1 MKPYLVIVEDPS
13 SDKLLNVAIIQA
25 EYEQE
30 AETKAQQMFP
40 NLPDE
45 DLCVYDVHE
54 LNHDCPDG
62 WTYLD

>member
-13 SDKLLNVAIIQA
+13 SDKLLNVALI
-25 EYEQE
+25 E
-30 AETKAQQMFP
+30 AETELQAATKAKQLFP
-40 NLPDE
+40 GLPDQ

-54 LNHDCPDG
+54 MNRDCPDG

>member
-54 LNHDCPDG
+54 LNHDCRDG

>member
-13 SDKLLNVAIIQA
+13 SDRPLNVGLVRA
-25 EYEQE
+25 ENEQQ
-30 AETKAQQMFP
+30 AETKAHLLFP

-54 LNHDCPDG
+54 LNHDNPEG

>member
-1 MKPYLVIVEDPS
+1 MVEDPS

>member
-13 SDKLLNVAIIQA
+13 SDKLLNVALIEA
-25 EYEQE
+25 ENESQ
-30 AETKAQQMFP
+30 AETKAQLFFP
-40 NLPDE
+40 GLPDQ

-54 LNHDCPDG
+54 LNRDYPDG